1 RYRWERGQRRG
12 AGWEG
17 GGAVKTPKVGDVV
30 SFGEDADPSEILEV
44 SNDAAKVE
52 FDGRE
57 LWIPFSEFIECE
69 KAVAP

>member
-1 RYRWERGQRRG
+1 M
-12 AGWEG
+12 
-17 GGAVKTPKVGDVV
+17 KTPKVGDVV